1 MSKIR
6 VVNLNTY
13 TAPKITENKRDKF
26 VAYGED
32 NNYYQFLIDQY
43 QGSPTNNAII
53 NGITEMIYGKGLAA
67 TNSNKKPLAYA
78 EAVTLFKKDE
88 LKKICSDFYLLGQA
102 TLQVYY
108 NVDRSKIVKVEH
120 FPVQTLR
127 AEKADKNGEIK
138 RLLLF
143 SRLVKTYTE
152 R

>member
-53 NGITEMIYGKGLAA
+53 NGITEMIYGKN
-67 TNSNKKPLAYA
+67 TC
-78 EAVTLFKKDE
+78 
-88 LKKICSDFYLLGQA
+88 IW
-102 TLQVYY
+102 
-108 NVDRSKIVKVEH
+108 
-120 FPVQTLR
+120 
-127 AEKADKNGEIK
+127 
-138 RLLLF
+138 
-143 SRLVKTYTE
+143 
-152 R
+152 